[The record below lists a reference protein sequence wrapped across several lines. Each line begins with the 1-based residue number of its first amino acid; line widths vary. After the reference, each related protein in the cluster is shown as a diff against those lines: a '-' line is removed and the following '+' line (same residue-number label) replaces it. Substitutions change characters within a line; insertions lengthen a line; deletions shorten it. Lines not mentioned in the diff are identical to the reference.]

1 MPKVVS
7 NGAQYVKDKVKE
19 IPHDL
24 SNAGG
29 TMKHKAKEMFGS
41 PSPSE
46 FAHNKPKQIPKYVN
60 HGPETT
66 QDTHRVTKNVAG
78 TVNGKE
84 KEILP
89 KTAPHYTFRD
99 ATGHAAGP
107 VNGKEKE
114 ILPKTTPYTFGDA
127 TGHAEPPN
135 SFKHWLGHGN
145 QQQQAKTDS
154 KAAPGHRYMEIL
166 PKTMPHYT
174 FGDVTGHAA
183 GTANSKENEILP
195 KTGPHYTFRDATA
208 HAASPVDGL
217 KKEILPKTAPYTF
230 GDGTGHAEP
239 PNSFKHWA
247 KDWLR
252 HGNQQQQAKTDPKA
266 APGHRYMEITV
277 EDPEPAYID
286 NMEGH
291 GYMEV
296 MADAPSPYMNLLEG
310 HQYMDATANAPTSY
324 MDNLEGHR
332 YMEIT
337 VDSPASYLDQV
348 EIMDP

>member
-1 MPKVVS
+1 
-7 NGAQYVKDKVKE
+7 
-19 IPHDL
+19 
-24 SNAGG
+24 
-29 TMKHKAKEMFGS
+29 
-41 PSPSE
+41 
-46 FAHNKPKQIPKYVN
+46 
-60 HGPETT
+60 
-66 QDTHRVTKNVAG
+66 
-78 TVNGKE
+78 
-84 KEILP
+84 
-89 KTAPHYTFRD
+89 
-99 ATGHAAGP
+99 
-107 VNGKEKE
+107 
-114 ILPKTTPYTFGDA
+114 
-127 TGHAEPPN
+127 
-135 SFKHWLGHGN
+135 HGN

-166 PKTMPHYT
+166 PKTTPHYT
-174 FGDVTGHAA
+174 FGDEIGHAA
-183 GTANSKENEILP
+183 GTANNKEKEILP
-195 KTGPHYTFRDATA
+195 KTGPHYTFSDATA
-208 HAASPVDGL
+208 HAARPVDGL
-217 KKEILPKTAPYTF
+217 EKEILPKTTPYTF
-230 GDGTGHAEP
+230 GDATGHAEP

-266 APGHRYMEITV
+266 APGQEITV

-296 MADAPSPYMNLLEG
+296 MPDASTQYMDSNLVGHNYMEVMADSPSP
-310 HQYMDATANAPTSY
+310 YMDATANAPTSY